1 MPTKEVVGGVH
12 CGGIRRCQVEER
24 RVQLGQKESNKGLR
38 GRTGEAGDAVGCNGA
53 RGRRGLKGRK
63 GERESH
69 GHLGFASV
77 GDAGPRVSNNAAK
90 FSKGRD
96 FPEGELGG
104 LV

>member
-1 MPTKEVVGGVH
+1 
-12 CGGIRRCQVEER
+12 
-24 RVQLGQKESNKGLR
+24 
-38 GRTGEAGDAVGCNGA
+38 
-53 RGRRGLKGRK
+53 LKGRK